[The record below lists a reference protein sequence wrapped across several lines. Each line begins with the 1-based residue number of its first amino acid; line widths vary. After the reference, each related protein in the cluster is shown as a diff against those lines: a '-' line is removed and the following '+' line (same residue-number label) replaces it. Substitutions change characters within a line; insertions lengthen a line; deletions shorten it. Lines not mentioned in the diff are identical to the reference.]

1 MVGPASIA
9 VIATV
14 AVIIFGP
21 KKLPELGRA
30 MGSTLREFKS
40 ATKGLTDEDF
50 DSSNPK
56 KAEEVKTVVVE
67 KVVQVA
73 APVEEAKVVTEVK
86 DTVVAE
92 TIDKVEETK

>member
-9 VIATV
+9 VIGVV

-30 MGSTLREFKS
+30 MGSTLREFKT

-50 DSSNPK
+50 DSTKSK
-56 KAEEVKTVVVE
+56 TAEKAESVE
-67 KVVQVA
+67 K
-73 APVEEAKVVTEVK
+73 TE
-86 DTVVAE
+86 
-92 TIDKVEETK
+92 KVEETK